1 MARTKG
7 REVPPAG
14 AGRWRLEWGRS
25 GGGAWRGSCYRA
37 WLRAA
42 AWSSEREQGKGRRAG
57 ATQATVCI
65 LGFVAFV
72 GCQIAR
78 NRCSIGPMSQKREC
92 MKICI
97 KMYILINLFSQI
109 LGMPRHTGAYPWR
122 RHCSRSLLPRSRAA
136 TMADLGLSSPI
147 SLHPPPPA
155 SISPPTRHRIDTTN
169 PPRCS
174 SSPIHTSST
183 CPHARR
189 ISPPACHHRCQYHK
203 KSVCRGGI
211 SKEQTIQCPLC
222 LHALFA
228 ITFTQIC
235 TTSFF

>member
-1 MARTKG
+1 MGRCRQAVAGGRLLRVGTLRASSGGRGRGKGRVGRSGEMARTKG

-42 AWSSEREQGKGRRAG
+42 AWSSEREQGKGRRTG

-65 LGFVAFV
+65 MGFVAFV

-97 KMYILINLFSQI
+97 KMCILINLFSQI
-109 LGMPRHTGAYPWR
+109 LDMPRHIWAYP
-122 RHCSRSLLPRSRAA
+122 SAA
-136 TMADLGLSSPI
+136 TAHVTPM
-147 SLHPPPPA
+147 
-155 SISPPTRHRIDTTN
+155 
-169 PPRCS
+169 
-174 SSPIHTSST
+174 
-183 CPHARR
+183 
-189 ISPPACHHRCQYHK
+189 
-203 KSVCRGGI
+203 
-211 SKEQTIQCPLC
+211 
-222 LHALFA
+222 
-228 ITFTQIC
+228 
-235 TTSFF
+235 